1 MFGGRTTP
9 WEQKTKGDIIA
20 TMIAFVII
28 GSIIITGTFS
38 MALRERSL
46 WVTIWCITGASFA
59 AALVAVS
66 IRGGIYELRKRRKDT
81 TQNQEHRP
89 PT

>member
-20 TMIAFVII
+20 TMIAF
-28 GSIIITGTFS
+28 
-38 MALRERSL
+38 
-46 WVTIWCITGASFA
+46 
-59 AALVAVS
+59 
-66 IRGGIYELRKRRKDT
+66 RGDIYELRKRRKDT